1 MIDVVQLNRL
11 NDWMDVLRKRKD
23 LMDVVPYADTTNGTK
38 EKNETTHVWFNQPS
52 YKFPTN
58 H

>member
-11 NDWMDVLRKRKD
+11 NDWIDVLRERKD
-23 LMDVVPYADTTNGTK
+23 LMDVVPYADTTN
-38 EKNETTHVWFNQPS
+38 VWFNQPS

>member
-1 MIDVVQLNRL
+1 
-11 NDWMDVLRKRKD
+11 MDVLRERKD

-38 EKNETTHVWFNQPS
+38 EKNETTNVWFNQPS